1 MLFRRSLLLSLVL
14 LFPVLTFASNN
25 CTSDVG
31 QSAGSDAM
39 QQANPA
45 GVRTLTVVLYPF
57 VPNFGAF
64 RDEVTK
70 RFHAT
75 HPDIRLAVVD
85 LTDNYYGTFTP
96 AYVGCVKAD
105 VYEVDSVF
113 LHDFAINKKIQPL
126 PEAAKLPSD
135 GFLKNAM
142 AGSIVDG
149 VQFGSPHWVCGNFL
163 FFASA
168 DKKMDGLGTITRLM
182 AAVGPH
188 PGAGGGLSVDLMGKS
203 TLGEFY
209 LNAAVDHFKDW
220 NEVAAHAGAFDKTLE
235 KDLVSIR
242 DLCEQKTCRDEDKH
256 QTSFF
261 AQQFG
266 GKHARAL
273 IGYSESLNGALELA
287 ADRSKCL
294 TAGSCLN
301 DADIDVEELPLDSH
315 ASKAMSWVDS
325 FVIDKK
331 CEQQCLTDATEFIRF
346 MNDDD
351 VYMSILLPQ
360 DGVPAYLL
368 PAKAS
373 LYSRQDL
380 LSHAH
385 LYPKLR
391 SIIESSEVPSD
402 LGLNEQ
408 LRNIGRR
415 VDKDLSKP

>member
-1 MLFRRSLLLSLVL
+1 MIFRRLLVLSLSL
-14 LFPVLTFASNN
+14 LFPILTFASNN
-25 CTSDVG
+25 CASG
-31 QSAGSDAM
+31 AQQSAGSDATP
-39 QQANPA
+39 QGNAA

-70 RFHAT
+70 RFEAQ
-75 HPDIRLAVVD
+75 HPDIHLAVVD

-105 VYEVDSVF
+105 VYELDSVF

-168 DKKMDGLGTITRLM
+168 DKKMDGLGTITKLM
-182 AAVGPH
+182 AAIGPN
-188 PGAGGGLSVDLMGKS
+188 PPAGGGLSVDLMGKS

-220 NEVAAHAGAFDKTLE
+220 DEVAAHVGAFDKTLE

-242 DLCEQKTCRDEDKH
+242 DLCEQKTCRDDTKH

-261 AQQFG
+261 AEQFG
-266 GKHARAL
+266 AKHARAL

-287 ADRSKCL
+287 ANKSKCP
-294 TAGSCLN
+294 AGSCLS
-301 DADIDVEELPLDSH
+301 DTDIDVEELPLDSH

-325 FVIDKK
+325 FVVDKK
-331 CEQQCLTDATEFIRF
+331 CEQQCLTDAAEFIRF
-346 MNDDD
+346 MNEDD

-368 PAKAS
+368 PAKAG

-402 LGLNEQ
+402 LGLNEE

-415 VDKDLSKP
+415 IDKDLSRP

>member
-1 MLFRRSLLLSLVL
+1 MVFRRSLLSVVL
-14 LFPVLTFASNN
+14 FLPVLTFASNN
-25 CTSDVG
+25 CASGTQDN
-31 QSAGSDAM
+31 AGSDAA
-39 QQANPA
+39 QQGNAA

-70 RFHAT
+70 RFQEK
-75 HPDIRLAVVD
+75 HPDIHLAVVD

-105 VYEVDSVF
+105 VYELDSVF
-113 LHDFAINKKIQPL
+113 LHDFAVNKKIQPL

-142 AGSIVDG
+142 AGSMVDG

-163 FFASA
+163 FFARG
-168 DKKMDGLGTITRLM
+168 DKKMDGLGTIKKLTHAIGM
-182 AAVGPH
+182 H
-188 PGAGGGLSVDLMGKS
+188 PPTGSGLSVDLMGKS

-209 LNAAVDHFKDW
+209 LNAAVDHFRDW
-220 NEVAAHAGAFDKTLE
+220 DQVAAHVGAFDKTLE

-242 DLCEQKTCRDEDKH
+242 NLCEQKTCRDPDKH
-256 QTSFF
+256 DTSFF
-261 AQQFG
+261 AEQFG
-266 GKHARAL
+266 AKHARAL
-273 IGYSESLNGALELA
+273 IGYSEKLNGALQLA
-287 ADRSKCL
+287 ADKSKCP

-301 DADIDVEELPLDSH
+301 DADIDVEEVPLDSH
-315 ASKAMSWVDS
+315 PSKVMSWVDS

-331 CEQQCLTDATEFIRF
+331 CEQHCLTDSAEFIRF
-346 MNDDD
+346 MNEDDI
-351 VYMSILLPQ
+351 YMSILLPPN
-360 DGVPAYLL
+360 GVPAYLL

-373 LYSRQDL
+373 LYSNQDL
-380 LSHAH
+380 LSHAR

-402 LGLNEQ
+402 LGLNEE